1 MEKMEAP
8 PPEIQA
14 MIEHLVKAL
23 GQVLEVV
30 YRAGIAEGYARAR
43 EEQTKDAK
51 ADGGRF
57 QDSD

>member
-1 MEKMEAP
+1 MEKMEPP
-8 PPEIQA
+8 PPEIQV

-43 EEQTKDAK
+43 QEQTKDAK
-51 ADGGRF
+51 AD
-57 QDSD
+57 D